1 MSEQPTDRR
10 HQGAEIPPGVGA
22 LLDELVTM
30 VENARTMPMS
40 SSVLVHRGEALGLID
55 EIRDGLPDEIE
66 RADETLKEAE
76 QALADANRDA
86 EDIVRTARARAIELV
101 QAEQVVVQARSQAHE
116 IVEEAEATAAELRAD
131 ADDYCDRRL
140 ADFEID
146 LGKILS
152 QVQAGRARLAQRRDD
167 V

>member
-1 MSEQPTDRR
+1 MSEQPLGTRR
-10 HQGAEIPPGVGA
+10 NDGGQPPNVGE
-22 LLDELVTM
+22 LLDDLLGI

-40 SSVLVHRGEALGLID
+40 SSALVNRGEVLGLLD
-55 EIRDGLPDEIE
+55 GIRDALPDELA

-76 QALADANRDA
+76 QALADANRNA

-101 QAEQVVVQARSQAHE
+101 QAEQVVVQARSRAHE
-116 IVEEAEATAAELRAD
+116 IVDEAERTAAELRAD

-140 ADFEID
+140 SDFEID
-146 LGKILS
+146 LGKVVA

>member
-1 MSEQPTDRR
+1 MSEPTSGRPDPREGPR
-10 HQGAEIPPGVGA
+10 PGASE
-22 LLDELVTM
+22 LLDELVEI

-40 SSVLVHRGEALGLID
+40 SSALVHRGEVLGLLD
-55 EIRDGLPDEIE
+55 EVRDGLPDELARADDRLREAE
-66 RADETLKEAE
+66 RALEE
-76 QALADANRDA
+76 ANRAA

-116 IVEEAEATAAELRAD
+116 IVETAERTAAELRAD

-146 LGKILS
+146 LGKVVA